1 MTPDLSLTVDSRNS
15 SLQLDF
21 SSQDLILRDIQGFC
35 SESEM
40 TNSVQRTVQLGR
52 MAVSALNDE
61 EGILL
66 QPDFD
71 FDEDGNLIEL
81 GGVNAAAGGEKR
93 SPGWFDA
100 EGPVTGEV
108 KEGELNDISWDYQV
122 RSEHYELLSY

>member
-1 MTPDLSLTVDSRNS
+1 MTPDLSLTVGSHNS

-21 SSQDLILRDIQGFC
+21 SSQDLILRDIHGLG

-40 TNSVQRTVQLGR
+40 TNSVQRTVHLGR
-52 MAVSALNDE
+52 MAASALNDE

-81 GGVNAAAGGEKR
+81 GGVNATRVEKR
-93 SPGWFDA
+93 SPGWFNA
-100 EGPVTGEV
+100 EAPVTGEV
-108 KEGELNDISWDYQV
+108 REGELNDISWDYQV
-122 RSEHYELLSY
+122 RSESTSLRSY